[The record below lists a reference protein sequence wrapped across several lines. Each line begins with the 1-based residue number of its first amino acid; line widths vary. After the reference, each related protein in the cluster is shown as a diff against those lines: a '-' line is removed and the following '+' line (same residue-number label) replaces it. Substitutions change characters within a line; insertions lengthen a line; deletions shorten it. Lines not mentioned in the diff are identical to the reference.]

1 MKWEEPKQRKH
12 GADDASLLT
21 TFVSRLRCGT
31 GDQDQEE
38 TTEMGK
44 PRPGGRTIRKRG
56 ARLLGAKAAAASG
69 EEEAVRQ

>member
-1 MKWEEPKQRKH
+1 M
-12 GADDASLLT
+12 G
-21 TFVSRLRCGT
+21 G
-31 GDQDQEE
+31 QDQEE

>member
-1 MKWEEPKQRKH
+1 MERATLDVCIQVEMWNR
-12 GADDASLLT
+12 GA
-21 TFVSRLRCGT
+21 R
-31 GDQDQEE
+31 QDQKE
-38 TTEMGK
+38 TTGMGK

>member
-1 MKWEEPKQRKH
+1 MEQ
-12 GADDASLLT
+12 GA
-21 TFVSRLRCGT
+21 R
-31 GDQDQEE
+31 QDQEE
-38 TTEMGK
+38 TTGMGK